1 MSSNELTIND
11 NDEDILEDPI
21 DDVYDHLE
29 DEDKIDSHKVELISG
44 EKDGSKWLLMDD
56 IYILHKKDESS
67 SKEFWECSGRR
78 RYDCKFKCATM
89 YDEEQIRV
97 SFMYKEEVRAYMWTD
112 QNRCYNSK
120 I

>member
-44 EKDGSKWLLMDD
+44 
-56 IYILHKKDESS
+56 
-67 SKEFWECSGRR
+67 
-78 RYDCKFKCATM
+78 
-89 YDEEQIRV
+89 
-97 SFMYKEEVRAYMWTD
+97 
-112 QNRCYNSK
+112 
-120 I
+120 